1 MTLRLG
7 NFCIKVLKASYNIEH
22 LKAKAFYP
30 NVVIFPKH
38 VEFMLIFTI
47 CMISSNEQ
55 IIYICM
61 ASCIL
66 ICSWQGYPTWPGI
79 FLRQVAKS
87 KPAAMSIPVTKS
99 CPNLNY
105 NQFK

>member
-47 CMISSNEQ
+47 C
-55 IIYICM
+55 
-61 ASCIL
+61 
-66 ICSWQGYPTWPGI
+66 
-79 FLRQVAKS
+79 K
-87 KPAAMSIPVTKS
+87 
-99 CPNLNY
+99 
-105 NQFK
+105 